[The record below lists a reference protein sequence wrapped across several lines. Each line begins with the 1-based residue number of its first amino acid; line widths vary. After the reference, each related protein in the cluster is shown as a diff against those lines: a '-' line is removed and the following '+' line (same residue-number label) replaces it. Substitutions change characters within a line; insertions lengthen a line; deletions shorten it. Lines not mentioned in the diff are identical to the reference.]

1 MPDLNPLQS
10 EQEVG
15 LKFNAF
21 MGGFQDLSM
30 SYTIAQALMQYMAD
44 MLIQLSLI
52 QQTVKLLESQVA
64 GKIYT
69 GGDIKAIAEKLDNR
83 LSDLYQGIAS
93 FQLTRPMQHVQ
104 QVSNSAAKLTMASQV
119 LDQNITK
126 LNEVN
131 KHIKTLA
138 PDAAKKYVEKSARA
152 DSNLAK
158 VKDSEIPK
166 DKGIENDKG
175 DFKPTK
181 RR

>member
-15 LKFNAF
+15 PIFNAF
-21 MGGFQDLSM
+21 MKGFQDLSM
-30 SYTIAQALMQYMAD
+30 SYTIAAVLMQYMAN

-69 GGDIKAIAEKLDNR
+69 GSDLKAIAEKLDYR
-83 LSDLYQGIAS
+83 LSNLYQGIAS

-104 QVSNSAAKLTMASQV
+104 QSSNSAATLTMASQV
-119 LDQNITK
+119 LNQEITN

-138 PDAAKKYVEKSARA
+138 PDAARKYVEKLARGE
-152 DSNLAK
+152 SPTK
-158 VKDSEIPK
+158 VEK
-166 DKGIENDKG
+166 DKGVENEG
-175 DFKPTK
+175 DIKPTK